1 MIGQVMNADALEL
14 MKMLPDKS
22 IDLVLT
28 DPPYGINY
36 QSNMRV
42 KTEKFAKL
50 ENDNNEK
57 RFEIYPE
64 LFRVLKDDSV
74 AIVFCSFKN
83 IAVDYMEL
91 EDFFDIKNVIVWD
104 KGGGGIG
111 DLTHSLSTDYELA
124 IVAHKGM
131 AKLRGKRYGSV
142 WRTGKVNPNKMIHPT
157 QKPEDIIKK
166 MIQSFSDENNLIL
179 DSFMGSF
186 TTAIAAESLGRRWIG
201 CDLSEKYCQVGE
213 ERLKVLRSQPKLI

>member
-104 KGGGGIG
+104 KGGGG
-111 DLTHSLSTDYELA
+111 Y
-124 IVAHKGM
+124 
-131 AKLRGKRYGSV
+131 R
-142 WRTGKVNPNKMIHPT
+142 
-157 QKPEDIIKK
+157 
-166 MIQSFSDENNLIL
+166 
-179 DSFMGSF
+179 
-186 TTAIAAESLGRRWIG
+186 
-201 CDLSEKYCQVGE
+201 
-213 ERLKVLRSQPKLI
+213 